1 MRIVKCILLGLMM
14 AGVAGAEEKPS
25 VPTST
30 PEKGKKPNVLEL
42 IKPANDLMTKAQE
55 AYIGDDSK
63 KAISLFR
70 EALAA
75 LIKVEQEYT
84 PVVPSAELAPIRFR
98 KAICETEIERVLLEE
113 AQASS
118 RTIAVTDTSELEQM
132 RAERKRAAETNRVIE
147 VTRKLNTKQSGA
159 EVNAADVAED
169 VPKADQKAVSNEPVK
184 VGEELEWAK
193 DMILVERYN
202 EAEQSLIKVLK
213 KDPENKEAR
222 LLIALSK
229 VEQGKPAEA
238 LIVLSD
244 MMDDFPTDEAV
255 LLLAAGA
262 NLSAGAYTQSMELL
276 DKVMKANPHRPD
288 AYLNM
293 AWLLLDM
300 RPDALS
306 EAEMYYR
313 QSVKLGLARN
323 RDMERRLGIK
333 Q

>member
-1 MRIVKCILLGLMM
+1 MRIVKYILLVFMM

-25 VPTST
+25 VPTFT
-30 PEKGKKPNVLEL
+30 PDKGKKPKVLEL

-70 EALAA
+70 EALAE

-84 PVVPSAELAPIRFR
+84 PLVPSSELAPIRFR

-118 RTIAVTDTSELEQM
+118 RTIAVTDTRELEQM
-132 RAERKRAAETNRVIE
+132 RADRKRAAETNRVIE

-159 EVNAADVAED
+159 EVNAADVADD
-169 VPKADQKAVSNEPVK
+169 VPKPEQKAVSNEPVK
-184 VGEELEWAK
+184 VAEELEWAK
-193 DMILVERYN
+193 DMILVERFN

-238 LIVLSD
+238 LIVLTD
-244 MMDDFPTDEAV
+244 MMEDFPKDEAV

-262 NLSAGAYTQSMELL
+262 NLAAGAYAQSMELL
-276 DKVMKANPHRPD
+276 DKVMKANPQRPD